1 METTIPVFFIVTVG
15 ACTWWQ
21 FIGGIAGF
29 LIFSHFNKTESLQW
43 LIIFYFCAVTKFV
56 HRIIKAGT

>member
-1 METTIPVFFIVTVG
+1 MEITIPAFFIVTTG
-15 ACTWWQ
+15 ASARRQ
-21 FIGGIAGF
+21 FMEGIAGS
-29 LIFSHFNKTESLQW
+29 LIFSHFIKRESLQW